1 MRADARLVLLA
12 LLGGITWGLAWSM
25 LAPYLRSLGY
35 SAGEYGA
42 IGGISVVTSALFTMA
57 GGVLS
62 DTLGARRV
70 LALSLPLWSGAVAL
84 ISTGD
89 KLLVT
94 LGFLLNGVS
103 GGLGWTSQQALVAR
117 SGRDEELHYIFS
129 YVAAANTLG
138 GAMGSFMGWLPVIA
152 SRNYGIP
159 LVEAYR
165 MTLEA
170 LSIVPLLGIPL
181 ALGVREEGVSGSGI
195 PSLATVRRLG
205 RRFYYIAAAEMII
218 GFGAAMSIHNID
230 YYFAAKYGVTS
241 AELGSVLGVE
251 QLVMAALMVKI
262 PSIADRYGGVL
273 KVYLAVTSSSIP
285 LLVAMTFTSNYY
297 VAATLYIIRTVLM
310 NVANPLFNAFV
321 MRQVPRDLRG
331 VASTFLSLSW
341 TIPAGGGRAVG
352 GYLLDVNLELPL
364 RLTALLYGLALSWL
378 ASVFRE
384 ELRGEIP
391 AVEGKEERAPIL
403 LG

>member
-1 MRADARLVLLA
+1 VRADVKLIALS
-12 LLGGITWGLAWSM
+12 LLGGITWGLAWSV

-35 SAGEYGA
+35 SGAEYGA
-42 IGGISVVTSALFTMA
+42 MGGISVVTSALFTMA
-57 GGVLS
+57 GGFLS
-62 DTLGARRV
+62 DVLGARRV
-70 LALSLPLWSGAVAL
+70 MALSLPIWSGAVAL

-94 LGFLLNGVS
+94 LGFLLNGVA

-152 SRNYGIP
+152 SSGYGIP
-159 LVEAYR
+159 LIEAYR

-170 LSIVPLLGIPL
+170 LSILPLLGIPL
-181 ALGVREEGVSGSGI
+181 ALGVREEGVTGAGV
-195 PSLATVRRLG
+195 PRLATIKRLG
-205 RRFYYIAAAEMII
+205 RRFYYVAAAEMII

-251 QLVMAALMVKI
+251 QLIMAALMVKI
-262 PSIADRYGGVL
+262 PSIADRYGGIL

-285 LLVAMTFTSNYY
+285 LLVAMTFTGDYY
-297 VAATLYIIRTVLM
+297 VAASLYIIRTVLM

-331 VASTFLSLSW
+331 VASAFLSLSW

-352 GYLLDVNLELPL
+352 GYLLDLNLELPL
-364 RLTALLYGLALSWL
+364 RLTALLYGLALGWL
-378 ASVFRE
+378 ASVFRD
-384 ELRGEIP
+384 ELGRGIP
-391 AVEGKEERAPIL
+391 AAEEKEERAAAVT
-403 LG
+403 G